1 MYEYLFIF
9 FRSEYIGNAPFR
21 FQVKGGENIRSAI
34 LFLGFM
40 LLSGVLGLSFLIPFS
55 LGLGPGNIFVIALV
69 VIFVLFVI
77 IAIVA
82 AFVILFTEN
91 RRRC

>member
-1 MYEYLFIF
+1 
-9 FRSEYIGNAPFR
+9 
-21 FQVKGGENIRSAI
+21 
-34 LFLGFM
+34 M